1 MMKSEFWGKRKKWNS
16 SIKEMPQLFSSSDLA
31 SSVRINMGLWL
42 PGDDQVSCDWPN
54 KPQAHSFPRKDRN
67 STDNLVGMN
76 WEAPKP
82 CYMFQNTKQSP
93 WFPEGKKVDHFW
105 DCSLV
110 LSDHS
115 DSVVSKNKQQRDWT
129 LRRLQWH
136 SSIFWKYNVVTNLL
150 IYCDGTVLASDLW
163 GHHTCD
169 MAHALLSRNAPGPH
183 KHREEASVSL
193 LWDTKCEVHSLVQ
206 GHTVASAGQ
215 RPSELGCLPF
225 VCLGTLCSGVIRI
238 SPSMTWKDPSTFPYV
253 CYLNVHLA

>member
-1 MMKSEFWGKRKKWNS
+1 MIKYPVIGLTSRRPTVSQEKTEKAQIIWLAWTGKHRS
-16 SIKEMPQLFSSSDLA
+16 L
-31 SSVRINMGLWL
+31 
-42 PGDDQVSCDWPN
+42 
-54 KPQAHSFPRKDRN
+54 
-67 STDNLVGMN
+67 
-76 WEAPKP
+76 

-105 DCSLV
+105 HCSLV

-169 MAHALLSRNAPGPH
+169 VAHALLSRNAPGPH
-183 KHREEASVSL
+183 KHREEASVSPL
-193 LWDTKCEVHSLVQ
+193 FDTVRSTALSKVTQWPVQ
-206 GHTVASAGQ
+206 GRGNQNLVVC
-215 RPSELGCLPF
+215 PSCVWELCPQGSSTYLLPWREKIHQPSLLS
-225 VCLGTLCSGVIRI
+225 VILMYTWHNKAKTLWEIC
-238 SPSMTWKDPSTFPYV
+238 
-253 CYLNVHLA
+253 